1 MLTLLNWAA
10 QALEEAGREVPLD
23 VATAIG
29 RIVPTLRALRD
40 AWQSRKPDQAQRR
53 HDLERLRERYLPG
66 LGEISATPDRD
77 YAFRARVSRQE
88 LAEAMGRIVAD
99 IDYPNFKSAVAQE
112 AGYAREQVYDDVWEA
127 LLALQY
133 GKAAHGG

>member
-1 MLTLLNWAA
+1 MWLVTTIGFFSIAQKTKDRGTDMLT
-10 QALEEAGREVPLD
+10 V
-23 VATAIG
+23 
-29 RIVPTLRALRD
+29 RARVR
-40 AWQSRKPDQAQRR
+40 A
-53 HDLERLRERYLPG
+53 DLERLRERYLPG
-66 LGEISATPDRD
+66 LGEIAPTPDRD